1 MPIRS
6 LELLDK
12 MTVSLFSL
20 AIGFLFCGLF
30 LVPAGSSYFSNIIVI
45 ASLSGVLNY
54 YIGGKRDVGLR
65 DKRLLWIFFIYA
77 LVILV
82 NRQVHGDQSWLMR
95 NLFYIIVFSLFI
107 PRRLILLDVGI
118 ASVILGGISI
128 GGLSLW
134 QYHNGLDRIE
144 GYTNAI
150 LFSQAALVLL
160 ILNLN
165 ALYNSSNVILLRVMS
180 SFAIIGTL
188 YTLYQS
194 QSRGVW
200 VAVVIVIGFVLFYEF
215 RKKPIRLSLLT
226 LGLIMVLGFLYQNST
241 MVQQRVADATS
252 DLDKAQANSFDTSW
266 GLRLMAWKSAWFG
279 FVENPILGVG
289 YDGIEKIKR
298 EQLNM
303 GIVDQFYVDYG
314 IYHAHNQV
322 MQNLLVRGV
331 FGGVIA
337 IAMLFY
343 PILLAGR
350 KMGWTTAAALIPLGI
365 SICSLSDV
373 PLEHQNTLY
382 LYTLSIIYCWLF
394 FEIKQMPINKND

>member
-118 ASVILGGISI
+118 ASVILGGVSI

-165 ALYNSSNVILLRVMS
+165 ALYSSSNVILLRVMS

-241 MVQQRVADATS
+241 MVQQRVADAAS

-289 YDGIEKIKR
+289 YNGIEKIKR

>member
-118 ASVILGGISI
+118 ASVILGGVSI

-165 ALYNSSNVILLRVMS
+165 ALYSSSNVILLRVMS

-188 YTLYQS
+188 YALYQS

-241 MVQQRVADATS
+241 MVQQRVADAAS